1 MNTSQELEYSSN
13 IPGIM
18 IGLVIGS
25 LAGAFTMLL
34 LAPQSGKRTR
44 ALIQKRGL
52 VLVDSATKLVD
63 DTVSEVNTRRKRLL
77 VGGRKQAKKIIK
89 QGQEAV
95 AEQLDHVSKAAE
107 AGKKAV
113 KSL

>member
-1 MNTSQELEYSSN
+1 MNTSNEIEYSN
-13 IPGIM
+13 IPGVM

-34 LAPQSGKRTR
+34 LAPQSGRRTR
-44 ALIQKRGL
+44 ALLQKRGL
-52 VLVDSATKLVD
+52 ALVDNATKLMD
-63 DTVSEVNTRRKRLL
+63 ETVSEVNSRRKRLL
-77 VGGRKQAKKIIK
+77 VGGRKQAKKIIEH
-89 QGQEAV
+89 GQEAV
-95 AEQLDHVSKAAE
+95 VEQLDHVSKAAE

>member
-1 MNTSQELEYSSN
+1 MNTTHELEYSN
-13 IPGIM
+13 VPGVLM
-18 IGLVIGS
+18 GLVIGS

-34 LAPQSGKRTR
+34 LAPQSGRRTR

-52 VLVDSATKLVD
+52 VLAGTATKLLD
-63 DTVSEVNTRRKRLL
+63 DTVSVVNSRRKKLML
-77 VGGRKQAKKIIK
+77 GSRKKAQKIIEH
-89 QGQEAV
+89 GQEV
-95 AEQLDHVSKAAE
+95 VVEQLDHVSKAAE